1 MRELLGPWVAALLTL
16 MVFSY
21 LISDNPL
28 YRLAEHLFVGSAL
41 GYAIVVALQDV
52 LLPRLSTLAQD
63 PVGYWHLLIPLLLGL
78 FLLAKG
84 RVSTAW
90 LGNISIGFL
99 FGVGAALA
107 IGGALVGSLLYQVR
121 DSMLPL
127 LPGEGGG
134 RSAID
139 NLILV
144 VGTLGSL
151 TYFYFT
157 AGGAQKARG
166 LPASALR
173 LGALIGKWFI
183 MITLGA
189 LFANAVVARVSLL
202 VGRLDFLVELCSRIL
217 SR

>member
-1 MRELLGPWVAALLTL
+1 MRELLGTWVAALLTL

-41 GYAIVVALQDV
+41 GYAIVVAIQDV
-52 LLPRLSTLAQD
+52 LLPRLFTPLAQD
-63 PVGYWHLLIPLLLGL
+63 PVTYWHLLIPLLLGL
-78 FLLAKG
+78 LLLAKG

-90 LGNISIGFL
+90 FGNVSVAFL
-99 FGVGAALA
+99 FGVGGALA

-127 LPGEGGG
+127 LPGEGDGG
-134 RSAID
+134 RAID

-151 TYFYFT
+151 AYFYFT
-157 AGGAQKARG
+157 VGGERRTSGLRG
-166 LPASALR
+166 GALR
-173 LGALIGKWFI
+173 LGSIVGKWFI

-189 LFANAVVARVSLL
+189 LFANAVMARVSLL
-202 VGRLDFLVELCSRIL
+202 VGRLHFLLSDWLRIV
-217 SR
+217 

>member
-1 MRELLGPWVAALLTL
+1 MRELLGTWVAALLTL

-21 LISDNPL
+21 LVSDNPL

-41 GYAIVVALQDV
+41 GYAIVVAIQDV
-52 LLPRLSTLAQD
+52 LLPRLFIPLAGD
-63 PVGYWHLLIPLLLGL
+63 PVADWHLFIPLLLGL
-78 FLLAKG
+78 LLLAKG

-90 LGNISIGFL
+90 LGNISVGFL

-121 DSMLPL
+121 DTMLPL
-127 LPGEGGG
+127 LPGKGDGG
-134 RSAID
+134 SVID

-151 TYFYFT
+151 AYFHFT
-157 AGGAQKARG
+157 VGGERETTGLRG
-166 LPASALR
+166 DAFRLASLV
-173 LGALIGKWFI
+173 GKWFI

-189 LFANAVVARVSLL
+189 LFANAVMARVSLL
-202 VGRLDFLVELCSRIL
+202 VGRLQFLLGDWLGIL
-217 SR
+217 

>member
-1 MRELLGPWVAALLTL
+1 MRELLGTWVAALLTL

-21 LISDNPL
+21 LVSDNPL

-41 GYAIVVALQDV
+41 AYAIVVAIQDV
-52 LLPRLSTLAQD
+52 LSPRLFTLVRD

-78 FLLAKG
+78 LLLAKG

-90 LGNISIGFL
+90 LGNISVGFL

-121 DSMLPL
+121 DTMLPL
-127 LPGEGGG
+127 LPGKGDGG
-134 RSAID
+134 SAID

-157 AGGAQKARG
+157 GGGERERTGLRG
-166 LPASALR
+166 GALR
-173 LGALIGKWFI
+173 LGSVVGKWFI

-189 LFANAVVARVSLL
+189 LFANAVMARVSLL
-202 VGRLDFLVELCSRIL
+202 VGRLQFLLGDWLGIL
-217 SR
+217 

>member
-1 MRELLGPWVAALLTL
+1 MRELLGTWVAALLTL

-21 LISDNPL
+21 LVSDNPL

-41 GYAIVVALQDV
+41 GYAIVVAIQDV
-52 LLPRLSTLAQD
+52 LLPGLSTLARD
-63 PVGYWHLLIPLLLGL
+63 PIADWHLLIPLLLGL
-78 FLLAKG
+78 LLLAKG

-90 LGNISIGFL
+90 LGNISVGFL

-121 DSMLPL
+121 DTMLPL
-127 LPGEGGG
+127 LPGKGDGG
-134 RSAID
+134 SAID

-151 TYFYFT
+151 AYFYFT
-157 AGGAQKARG
+157 AGGEKKTTGLRG
-166 LPASALR
+166 GGLR
-173 LGALIGKWFI
+173 LGSVVGKWFI

-189 LFANAVVARVSLL
+189 LFANAVMARVSLL
-202 VGRLDFLVELCSRIL
+202 VGRMQFLLGDWLRIL
-217 SR
+217 

>member
-1 MRELLGPWVAALLTL
+1 MRELLGTWVAALLTL

-41 GYAIVVALQDV
+41 GYAIVVAIQDV
-52 LLPRLSTLAQD
+52 LWPRLSTLAQD
-63 PVGYWHLLIPLLLGL
+63 PVASWHLLIPLLLGL
-78 FLLAKG
+78 LLLAKG
-84 RVSTAW
+84 RVSIAW

-127 LPGEGGG
+127 LPGKGDGG
-134 RSAID
+134 SVVD

-144 VGTLGSL
+144 VGTLATL
-151 TYFYFT
+151 AYFYFT
-157 AGGAQKARG
+157 AGGEREATGLRG
-166 LPASALR
+166 RALR
-173 LGALIGKWFI
+173 LGSVVGKWFI

-189 LFANAVVARVSLL
+189 LFANAVMARVSLL
-202 VGRLDFLVELCSRIL
+202 VGRLEFLLGDWLGIL
-217 SR
+217 

>member
-1 MRELLGPWVAALLTL
+1 MRELFGTWVAALLTL

-21 LISDNPL
+21 LVSDNPL

-41 GYAIVVALQDV
+41 GYAIVVAIHDV
-52 LLPRLSTLAQD
+52 LLPHLSNLAQD
-63 PVGYWHLLIPLLLGL
+63 PVVHWHLLIPLLLGL
-78 FLLAKG
+78 LLLAKG

-90 LGNISIGFL
+90 LGNISVGFL

-121 DSMLPL
+121 DTMLPL
-127 LPGEGGG
+127 LPAKGDGGPV
-134 RSAID
+134 ID

-151 TYFYFT
+151 AYFYFT
-157 AGGAQKARG
+157 AGGEREATLRSG
-166 LPASALR
+166 PLR
-173 LGALIGKWFI
+173 LGSVVGKWFI

-189 LFANAVVARVSLL
+189 LFANAAMARISLL
-202 VGRLDFLVELCSRIL
+202 VGRLQFLLGDWLGIL
-217 SR
+217 

>member
-1 MRELLGPWVAALLTL
+1 MRELLGTWVAALLTL

-21 LISDNPL
+21 LVSDNPL

-41 GYAIVVALQDV
+41 GYAIVVAIQDV
-52 LLPRLSTLAQD
+52 LSPRLFTLVQD

-78 FLLAKG
+78 LLLAKG

-90 LGNISIGFL
+90 LGNISVGFL

-121 DSMLPL
+121 DTMLPL
-127 LPGEGGG
+127 LPGKGDGG
-134 RSAID
+134 SAID

-157 AGGAQKARG
+157 AGGERETTGLRG
-166 LPASALR
+166 GALR
-173 LGALIGKWFI
+173 LGSVVGKWFI

-189 LFANAVVARVSLL
+189 LFANGVVARVSML
-202 VGRLDFLVELCSRIL
+202 VGRLQFLLGDWLGIL
-217 SR
+217 